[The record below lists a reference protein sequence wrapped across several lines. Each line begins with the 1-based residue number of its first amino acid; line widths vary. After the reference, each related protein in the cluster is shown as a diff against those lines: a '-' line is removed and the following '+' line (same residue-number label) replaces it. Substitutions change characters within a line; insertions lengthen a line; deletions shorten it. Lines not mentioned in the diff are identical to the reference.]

1 MVGWDLP
8 FEESMLSRG
17 KVIILCP
24 ERDLAEELFEVL
36 KAHGIGWYGGESM
49 ENIHWDSNEQDT
61 CYRVTNTGSLMY
73 GSTNCY
79 EDSEYN
85 DHIKCQFYGIESAD
99 SEISDSDFETIIS
112 AGGVDKGGKVHVG

>member
-36 KAHGIGWYGGESM
+36 KAHGIGWRRKYGE
-49 ENIHWDSNEQDT
+49 
-61 CYRVTNTGSLMY
+61 YSL
-73 GSTNCY
+73 G
-79 EDSEYN
+79 
-85 DHIKCQFYGIESAD
+85 Q
-99 SEISDSDFETIIS
+99 
-112 AGGVDKGGKVHVG
+112 